1 MTFEGLEHEV
11 ADNRESN
18 NQNRPTSMKKLKS
31 IVGLG
36 SLLLFPGLLLNTP
49 ATAFATNEVYQSP
62 QQSGSASFSQT
73 FSLAADLDDGYAD
86 IAPPKVTAAIENI
99 LRVYKSLQYIEED
112 IENKGDPKS
121 VIAQI
126 KVLLKNYQ
134 LRENVIISLDIVSKV
149 KVNTRGK
156 TR

>member
-1 MTFEGLEHEV
+1 
-11 ADNRESN
+11 
-18 NQNRPTSMKKLKS
+18 MKKLKS
-31 IVGLG
+31 IVGG

-49 ATAFATNEVYQSP
+49 AIAFATNEVYQSP